1 MDRTIALDRDGFLDI
16 GVRSCG
22 GATCQIGEDFQIRF
36 ACSRRDRQ
44 PRS

>member
-1 MDRTIALDRDGFLDI
+1 MDRTIALDSDGFLDI

-22 GATCQIGEDFQIRF
+22 GATCQIGEDFQVRF
-36 ACSRRDRQ
+36 ARSRRGRQ